1 MQLEENILFAN
12 RYRLERLLG
21 RGGFSEVW
29 LADDTLTS
37 LKVALKVYA
46 PGGGMD
52 EHGVQL
58 FSTEFSLVF
67 NLNHSNLLK
76 PTYYD
81 TFERMPYLVL
91 PYCRQGSAARLIGQ
105 MSEREAW
112 AFLRDIASGLEYLHG
127 QEPPVIHQ
135 DIKPDNILIDT
146 SGRYLLTDFGISIKA
161 RNTLRKSIM
170 KTEGSVGTLAYM
182 GPERFSK
189 YPLPIKASDVFSLGA
204 TLYEL
209 LTGMV
214 PFGEHGGL
222 LLQHGAEIPVLEG
235 EWSGELKAIIDLCL
249 RKDTWERPSATEI
262 RVYSEQYLNGEV
274 PVLPGKQAEKSSP
287 QKEEKAPETS
297 LEAAVEKV
305 IPEGREPMPEIRQEE
320 LQMPEDPQVPGE
332 KKRPEETKEPE
343 DAEESE
349 SSEELVW
356 EANRNYREEPEIEKI
371 ETHDPESDNIANKA
385 LQNGLLPRILKWG
398 LPVIALAG
406 ILFFVFRSLEQ
417 KQKEEETEAKAMEI
431 EARYNEYLQYVHAG
445 DSLTDLGNK
454 SQGGDYELFYLGAI
468 GRYDAALRLEDE
480 YRTEFPGVA
489 GVSARKDSVQKKIEE
504 IYDLFV
510 SMAAEAEQTQD
521 FDMAEI
527 FYQRASGVKPES
539 AILKDFRARRE
550 AVQDSIASQT
560 NN

>member
-1 MQLEENILFAN
+1 MQLEKHILFAN
-12 RYRLERLLG
+12 RYFLERLLG

-29 LADDTLTS
+29 LANDTLTS

-58 FSTEFSLVF
+58 FSSEFSLVF

-91 PYCRQGSAARLIGQ
+91 PYCELGSAASLIGQ
-105 MSEREAW
+105 MREEEAW
-112 AFLRDIASGLEYLHG
+112 VFMRDIASGLEYLHG

-135 DIKPDNILIDT
+135 DIKPDNILIDA
-146 SGRYLLTDFGISIKA
+146 SGRYQLTDFGISIKA

-235 EWSGELKAIIDLCL
+235 EWSDELKGIIDLCL
-249 RKDTWERPSATEI
+249 QKETWERPSATEI
-262 RVYSEQYLNGEV
+262 RVYCEQYLNGEI
-274 PVLPGKQAEKSSP
+274 PVLPGKQVEKTPADPPARSSGKITAESSVKLSAP
-287 QKEEKAPETS
+287 LEEQKETIEPDKTETED
-297 LEAAVEKV
+297 EAEDMSVEPV
-305 IPEGREPMPEIRQEE
+305 EPDKLPP
-320 LQMPEDPQVPGE
+320 L
-332 KKRPEETKEPE
+332 
-343 DAEESE
+343 
-349 SSEELVW
+349 
-356 EANRNYREEPEIEKI
+356 
-371 ETHDPESDNIANKA
+371 H
-385 LQNGLLPRILKWG
+385 LLPKLLKWG
-398 LPVIALAG
+398 VPAIILIGIA
-406 ILFFVFRSLEQ
+406 FFFIHCLEQ
-417 KQKEEETEAKAMEI
+417 KQKEEEAASKAMEI
-431 EARYNEYLQYVHAG
+431 EARYNEYSQYILAG
-445 DSLTDLGNK
+445 DSLANLGDE
-454 SQGGDYELFYLGAI
+454 SQGGDYELFYLAAI
-468 GRYDAALRLEDE
+468 GRYDAALRLEKE
-480 YRTEFPGVA
+480 YRDDFPKVA
-489 GVSARKDSVQKKIEE
+489 GASARKDSILKKIDEV
-504 IYDLFV
+504 YGLFV
-510 SMAAEAEQTQD
+510 SMAEEAEQTED
-521 FDMAEI
+521 YEMAEL
-527 FYQRASGVKPES
+527 FYQRAVGVKPES
-539 AILKDFRARRE
+539 TILQDFRARQESVR
-550 AVQDSIASQT
+550 DSIASPT

>member
-52 EHGVQL
+52 EHDVQL

-91 PYCRQGSAARLIGQ
+91 PYCRQGSAASLIGR
-105 MSEREAW
+105 MNEREAW
-112 AFLRDIASGLEYLHG
+112 LFLRDISSGLEYLHE

-146 SGRYLLTDFGISIKA
+146 TGRYLLTDFGISIKA

-262 RVYSEQYLNGEV
+262 RIYCEQYLNGEA
-274 PVLPGKQAEKSSP
+274 PVLPGKQVENSSFPKKEKNQEALVESVPERGMSESQESFPEVQPEKS
-287 QKEEKAPETS
+287 QKPEEEQ
-297 LEAAVEKV
+297 
-305 IPEGREPMPEIRQEE
+305 EPVGGKEPEE
-320 LQMPEDPQVPGE
+320 LQKPEKPDVPVVGQGNNE
-332 KKRPEETKEPE
+332 NEV
-343 DAEESE
+343 SE
-349 SSEELVW
+349 I
-356 EANRNYREEPEIEKI
+356 PKI
-371 ETHDPESDNIANKA
+371 ETLGAEIGHTADNVS
-385 LQNGLLPRILKWG
+385 LLFPKILKWG
-398 LPVIALAG
+398 LPVVFLIG
-406 ILFFVFRSLEQ
+406 IIFFVFHSLEQ
-417 KQKEEETEAKAMEI
+417 KQKEEEAEAKAMEI
-431 EARYNEYLQYVHAG
+431 EARYNEYLQYLHAG
-445 DSLTDLGNK
+445 DSLVDLGNN
-454 SQGGDYELFYLGAI
+454 SQGGDYEQFYLGAV

-480 YRTEFPGVA
+480 YRTEFPDVA
-489 GVSARKDSVQKKIEE
+489 DVSVRKDSVQKKIEE
-504 IYDLFV
+504 IYNLFV

-521 FDMAEI
+521 YDMAEI

-539 AILKDFRARRE
+539 AILRDFRARRE

>member
-67 NLNHSNLLK
+67 NLNHGNLLK

-91 PYCRQGSAARLIGQ
+91 PYCRQGSAASLIGQ
-105 MSEREAW
+105 MGEKEAW
-112 AFLRDIASGLEYLHG
+112 LFLRDIASGLEYLHG

-135 DIKPDNILIDT
+135 DIKPDNILMDV

-189 YPLPIKASDVFSLGA
+189 YPLPIKASDIFSLGA

-235 EWSGELKAIIDLCL
+235 EWSDELKAIIDLCL
-249 RKDTWERPSATEI
+249 QKDTWERPSAMEI
-262 RVYSEQYLNGEV
+262 RIYCEQYLNGEI
-274 PVLPGKQAEKSSP
+274 PVLPGKQVEKKTEPLPEVQP
-287 QKEEKAPETS
+287 QEPELSDVPVVVQEDSKDES
-297 LEAAVEKV
+297 LEIQEVETLD
-305 IPEGREPMPEIRQEE
+305 PEI
-320 LQMPEDPQVPGE
+320 
-332 KKRPEETKEPE
+332 
-343 DAEESE
+343 
-349 SSEELVW
+349 
-356 EANRNYREEPEIEKI
+356 
-371 ETHDPESDNIANKA
+371 DNIADNA
-385 LQNGLLPRILKWG
+385 SPMLPKVLKWG
-398 LPVIALAG
+398 LPLVFLLG
-406 ILFFVFRSLEQ
+406 IVFSFFVVWSRGKKRRRPRR
-417 KQKEEETEAKAMEI
+417 KQWKLRPATTNI
-431 EARYNEYLQYVHAG
+431 F
-445 DSLTDLGNK
+445 SI
-454 SQGGDYELFYLGAI
+454 FIPAI
-468 GRYDAALRLEDE
+468 
-480 YRTEFPGVA
+480 V
-489 GVSARKDSVQKKIEE
+489 
-504 IYDLFV
+504 
-510 SMAAEAEQTQD
+510 
-521 FDMAEI
+521 
-527 FYQRASGVKPES
+527 
-539 AILKDFRARRE
+539 
-550 AVQDSIASQT
+550 
-560 NN
+560 

>member
-91 PYCRQGSAARLIGQ
+91 PYCRQGSAANLIGR
-105 MSEREAW
+105 MSEKEAW
-112 AFLRDIASGLEYLHG
+112 LFLRDIASGLEYLHE

-135 DIKPDNILIDT
+135 DIKPDNILIDI

-235 EWSGELKAIIDLCL
+235 EWSAELKAIVDLCL

-262 RVYSEQYLNGEV
+262 RMYCEQYLNGEV
-274 PVLPGKQAEKSSP
+274 PVLPGKRAEKLSP
-287 QKEEKAPETS
+287 VIEEKVQETPLEPVPEKIIPENQEPT
-297 LEAAVEKV
+297 
-305 IPEGREPMPEIRQEE
+305 PEGRQEE
-320 LQMPEDPQVPGE
+320 VQTPEDPQELKEE
-332 KKRPEETKEPE
+332 KSPEETK
-343 DAEESE
+343 
-349 SSEELVW
+349 
-356 EANRNYREEPEIEKI
+356 EPEIEKI
-371 ETHDPESDNIANKA
+371 ETHDPEIDNIANKA
-385 LQNGLLPRILKWG
+385 LQNSLLPRILKWG

-406 ILFFVFRSLEQ
+406 ILFFVFHSLEQ
-417 KQKEEETEAKAMEI
+417 KQKEEEAEAKAMEI
-431 EARYNEYLQYVHAG
+431 EARYNEYLQYIHAG

-454 SQGGDYELFYLGAI
+454 SQGGDYEQFYLGAV

-504 IYDLFV
+504 IYNLFV

-521 FDMAEI
+521 YDMAEI

-539 AILKDFRARRE
+539 AILKDFRARKE

>member
-1 MQLEENILFAN
+1 MQLEEHILFAN
-12 RYRLERLLG
+12 RYLLERLLG

-29 LADDTLTS
+29 LANDTLTS

-58 FSTEFSLVF
+58 FSSEFSLVF

-91 PYCRQGSAARLIGQ
+91 PYCELGSAAGLIGQ
-105 MSEREAW
+105 MREEDAW
-112 AFLRDIASGLEYLHG
+112 VFMRDIVSGLEYLHG

-135 DIKPDNILIDT
+135 DIKPDNILIDA

-235 EWSGELKAIIDLCL
+235 EWSDELKGIIDLCL
-249 RKDTWERPSATEI
+249 QKETWERPSATEI
-262 RVYSEQYLNGEV
+262 RIYCEQYLNGEI
-274 PVLPGKQAEKSSP
+274 PVLPGKQ
-287 QKEEKAPETS
+287 
-297 LEAAVEKV
+297 VEKT
-305 IPEGREPMPEIRQEE
+305 PA
-320 LQMPEDPQVPGE
+320 DPPA
-332 KKRPEETKEPE
+332 RPSRKIM
-343 DAEESE
+343 AE
-349 SSEELVW
+349 SSVKLSTPLEEQKDTIEPDKTETED
-356 EANRNYREEPEIEKI
+356 EAEDMSVEPVEPDKL
-371 ETHDPESDNIANKA
+371 PP
-385 LQNGLLPRILKWG
+385 LRLLPQLLKWG
-398 LPVIALAG
+398 VPAIILIGIA
-406 ILFFVFRSLEQ
+406 FFFIHSLEQ
-417 KQKEEETEAKAMEI
+417 KQKEEEAASKAMEI
-431 EARYNEYLQYVHAG
+431 EVRYNEYSQYILAG
-445 DSLTDLGNK
+445 DSLANLGDE
-454 SQGGDYELFYLGAI
+454 SQGGDYELFYLAAI
-468 GRYDAALRLEDE
+468 GRYDAALRLEKE
-480 YRTEFPGVA
+480 YRDDFPKVA
-489 GVSARKDSVQKKIEE
+489 GASARKDSILKKIDEV
-504 IYDLFV
+504 YGLFV
-510 SMAAEAEQTQD
+510 SMAEEAEQTD
-521 FDMAEI
+521 DYEMAEL
-527 FYQRASGVKPES
+527 FYQRAVGVKPES
-539 AILKDFRARRE
+539 TILQDFRARQESVR
-550 AVQDSIASQT
+550 DSIANPT

>member
-1 MQLEENILFAN
+1 MQLEEHILFAN
-12 RYRLERLLG
+12 RYLLERLLG

-29 LADDTLTS
+29 LANDTLTS

-58 FSTEFSLVF
+58 FSSEFSLVF

-91 PYCRQGSAARLIGQ
+91 PYCELGSAARLIGQ
-105 MSEREAW
+105 MREEEAW
-112 AFLRDIASGLEYLHG
+112 GFMRDIASGLEYLHG

-135 DIKPDNILIDT
+135 DIKPDNILIDA

-235 EWSGELKAIIDLCL
+235 EWSDELKGIIDLCL
-249 RKDTWERPSATEI
+249 QKETWERPSATEI
-262 RVYSEQYLNGEV
+262 RVYCEQYLNGEI
-274 PVLPGKQAEKSSP
+274 PVLPGKQVEKTPADPPARPSGKITAESSVKLSAP
-287 QKEEKAPETS
+287 LEEQKET
-297 LEAAVEKV
+297 
-305 IPEGREPMPEIRQEE
+305 IEPDKLPLLR
-320 LQMPEDPQVPGE
+320 
-332 KKRPEETKEPE
+332 
-343 DAEESE
+343 
-349 SSEELVW
+349 
-356 EANRNYREEPEIEKI
+356 
-371 ETHDPESDNIANKA
+371 
-385 LQNGLLPRILKWG
+385 LLPKLLKWG
-398 LPVIALAG
+398 VPAIILIGIA
-406 ILFFVFRSLEQ
+406 FFFIHSLEQ
-417 KQKEEETEAKAMEI
+417 KQKEEEAASKAMEI
-431 EARYNEYLQYVHAG
+431 EARYNEYSQYILAG
-445 DSLTDLGNK
+445 DSLANLGNE
-454 SQGGDYELFYLGAI
+454 SQGSDYELFYLAAI
-468 GRYDAALRLEDE
+468 GRYEAALRLEKE
-480 YRTEFPGVA
+480 YRDDFPKVA
-489 GVSARKDSVQKKIEE
+489 GASARKDSVQKKIDEV
-504 IYDLFV
+504 YGLFV
-510 SMAAEAEQTQD
+510 SMAEEAEQTED
-521 FDMAEI
+521 YEMAEL
-527 FYQRASGVKPES
+527 FYQRAVGVKPES
-539 AILKDFRARRE
+539 TILQDFRARQESVR
-550 AVQDSIASQT
+550 DSIASPT

>member
-1 MQLEENILFAN
+1 MQLEEHILFAN
-12 RYRLERLLG
+12 RYLLERLLG

-29 LADDTLTS
+29 LANDTLTS

-58 FSTEFSLVF
+58 FSSEFSLVF

-91 PYCRQGSAARLIGQ
+91 PYCELGSAASLIGQ
-105 MSEREAW
+105 MREEDAW
-112 AFLRDIASGLEYLHG
+112 VFMRDIASGLEYLHG

-135 DIKPDNILIDT
+135 DIKPDNILIDA

-222 LLQHGAEIPVLEG
+222 LLQHGAEIPALVG
-235 EWSGELKAIIDLCL
+235 EWSDELKGIIDLCL
-249 RKDTWERPSATEI
+249 QKETWERPSATEI
-262 RVYSEQYLNGEV
+262 CTYCEQYLNGEI
-274 PVLPGKQAEKSSP
+274 PVLPGKQAENTPADPPAMPSAKITAENSVKPSAP
-287 QKEEKAPETS
+287 LEEQKETIEPDNTETPAPS
-297 LEAAVEKV
+297 
-305 IPEGREPMPEIRQEE
+305 R
-320 LQMPEDPQVPGE
+320 
-332 KKRPEETKEPE
+332 
-343 DAEESE
+343 
-349 SSEELVW
+349 
-356 EANRNYREEPEIEKI
+356 
-371 ETHDPESDNIANKA
+371 
-385 LQNGLLPRILKWG
+385 LLPKLLKWG
-398 LPVIALAG
+398 IPAILLIGIAL
-406 ILFFVFRSLEQ
+406 FFTHSLEQ
-417 KQKEEETEAKAMEI
+417 KQKEEEAASKAMEI
-431 EARYNEYLQYVHAG
+431 EARYNEYRQYILVG
-445 DSLTDLGNK
+445 DSLANLGNE
-454 SQGGDYELFYLGAI
+454 SQGGDYELFYLAAI
-468 GRYDAALRLEDE
+468 GRYDAALRLEKE
-480 YRTEFPGVA
+480 YRDDFPDVA
-489 GVSARKDSVQKKIEE
+489 GASARKDSVLKKIDEV
-504 IYDLFV
+504 YGLFV
-510 SMAAEAEQTQD
+510 SMAEEAEQTED
-521 FDMAEI
+521 YEMAGL
-527 FYQRASGVKPES
+527 FYQRAVGVKPES
-539 AILKDFRARRE
+539 TILQDFRARR
-550 AVQDSIASQT
+550 DSIANPI

>member
-29 LADDTLTS
+29 LSDDTLTS
-37 LKVALKVYA
+37 LKVAIKVYA

-91 PYCRQGSAARLIGQ
+91 PYCEQGSAANLIGR
-105 MSEREAW
+105 MSEKDAW
-112 AFLRDIASGLEYLHG
+112 FFLRDIASGLEYLHG

-135 DIKPDNILIDT
+135 DIKPDNILVDT

-235 EWSGELKAIIDLCL
+235 NWSDELKNIIDLCL
-249 RKDTWERPSATEI
+249 QKDTWERPSATEI
-262 RVYSEQYLNGEV
+262 RIYSEQHLNGEI
-274 PVLPGKQAEKSSP
+274 PVLPGKKKEAPAEAPVKTP
-287 QKEEKAPETS
+287 EEKAVVPALDAELS
-297 LEAAVEKV
+297 
-305 IPEGREPMPEIRQEE
+305 EPSQEE
-320 LQMPEDPQVPGE
+320 KHNPEP
-332 KKRPEETKEPE
+332 
-343 DAEESE
+343 
-349 SSEELVW
+349 
-356 EANRNYREEPEIEKI
+356 Y
-371 ETHDPESDNIANKA
+371 NIADESPSPA
-385 LQNGLLPRILKWG
+385 LLPKLLKWG
-398 LPVIALAG
+398 SPVIIIIG
-406 ILFFVFRSLEQ
+406 IAFFVFHSLEQ
-417 KQKEEETEAKAMEI
+417 KQKEEEAEAKAMEI
-431 EARYNEYLQYVHAG
+431 EARYGEYLQYIHAG
-445 DSLTDLGNK
+445 DSLANLGNESK
-454 SQGGDYELFYLGAI
+454 GGDYELFYLGAA

-480 YRTEFPGVA
+480 YRTDFPEVA
-489 GVSARKDSVQKKIEE
+489 GASARKDSMLKKIDEV
-504 IYDLFV
+504 YNLFV
-510 SMAAEAEQTQD
+510 SMATEAEQTQD
-521 FDMAEI
+521 YDMAEV

-539 AILKDFRARRE
+539 PILKDFRVRRE
-550 AVQDSIASQT
+550 AVRDSITNQT
-560 NN
+560 ND

>member
-67 NLNHSNLLK
+67 NLNHGNLLK

-91 PYCRQGSAARLIGQ
+91 PYCRQGSAASLIGQ
-105 MSEREAW
+105 MGEKEAW
-112 AFLRDIASGLEYLHG
+112 LFLRDIASGLEYLHG

-135 DIKPDNILIDT
+135 DIKPDNILMDV

-189 YPLPIKASDVFSLGA
+189 YPLPIKASDIFSLGA

-235 EWSGELKAIIDLCL
+235 EWSDELKAIIDLCL
-249 RKDTWERPSATEI
+249 QKDTWERPSAMEI
-262 RVYSEQYLNGEV
+262 RIYCEQYLNGEI
-274 PVLPGKQAEKSSP
+274 PVLPGKQVEKKTEPLPEVQP
-287 QKEEKAPETS
+287 QEPELSDVPVVVQEDSKDES
-297 LEAAVEKV
+297 LEIQEVET
-305 IPEGREPMPEIRQEE
+305 PDPEI
-320 LQMPEDPQVPGE
+320 
-332 KKRPEETKEPE
+332 
-343 DAEESE
+343 
-349 SSEELVW
+349 
-356 EANRNYREEPEIEKI
+356 
-371 ETHDPESDNIANKA
+371 DNIADNA
-385 LQNGLLPRILKWG
+385 SPMLPKVLKWG
-398 LPVIALAG
+398 LPLVFLLG
-406 ILFFVFRSLEQ
+406 IVFFIFRSMEQ
-417 KQKEEETEAKAMEI
+417 RQEKEEVKAKAMEI
-431 EARYNEYLQYVHAG
+431 EARYNEYLQYIHAG
-445 DSLTDLGNK
+445 DSLTNLGNK
-454 SQGGDYELFYLGAI
+454 SQGGDYEQFYLGAV

-480 YRTEFPGVA
+480 YRTAFPDVA

-504 IYDLFV
+504 IYNLFV

-521 FDMAEI
+521 YDMAEI
-527 FYQRASGVKPES
+527 FYKRASGVKPES
-539 AILKDFRARRE
+539 AVLKDFRARRE
-550 AVQDSIASQT
+550 AIQDSIAVHI

>member
-67 NLNHSNLLK
+67 NLNHGNLLK

-91 PYCRQGSAARLIGQ
+91 PYCRQGSAGSLIGQ
-105 MSEREAW
+105 MGEKEAW
-112 AFLRDIASGLEYLHG
+112 LFLRDIASGLEYLHG

-135 DIKPDNILIDT
+135 DIKPDNILMDV

-189 YPLPIKASDVFSLGA
+189 YPLPIKASDIFSLGA

-235 EWSGELKAIIDLCL
+235 EWSDELKAIIDLCL
-249 RKDTWERPSATEI
+249 QKDTWERPSAMEI
-262 RVYSEQYLNGEV
+262 RIYCEQYLNGEI
-274 PVLPGKQAEKSSP
+274 PVLPGKQVEKKTEPLPEVQP
-287 QKEEKAPETS
+287 QEPELSDVPVVVQEDSKDES
-297 LEAAVEKV
+297 LEIQEVETLD
-305 IPEGREPMPEIRQEE
+305 PEI
-320 LQMPEDPQVPGE
+320 
-332 KKRPEETKEPE
+332 
-343 DAEESE
+343 
-349 SSEELVW
+349 
-356 EANRNYREEPEIEKI
+356 
-371 ETHDPESDNIANKA
+371 DNIADNA
-385 LQNGLLPRILKWG
+385 SPMLPKVLKWG
-398 LPVIALAG
+398 LPLVFLLG
-406 ILFFVFRSLEQ
+406 IVFFIFRSMEQ
-417 KQKEEETEAKAMEI
+417 RQEKEEAKAKAMEI
-431 EARYNEYLQYVHAG
+431 EARYNEYLQYIHTG
-445 DSLTDLGNK
+445 DSLTNLGNK
-454 SQGGDYELFYLGAI
+454 SQGGDYEQFYLGAV

-480 YRTEFPGVA
+480 YRTAFPDVA

-504 IYDLFV
+504 IYNLFV

-521 FDMAEI
+521 YDMAEI
-527 FYQRASGVKPES
+527 FYKRASGVKPES
-539 AILKDFRARRE
+539 AVLKDFRARRE
-550 AVQDSIASQT
+550 AIQDSIAVHI

>member
-1 MQLEENILFAN
+1 MQLEEHILFAN
-12 RYRLERLLG
+12 RYLLERLLG

-58 FSTEFSLVF
+58 FSSEFSLVF

-91 PYCRQGSAARLIGQ
+91 PYCELGSAANQTGQ
-105 MSEREAW
+105 MREEEAW
-112 AFLRDIASGLEYLHG
+112 VFMRDIASGLEYLHG

-135 DIKPDNILIDT
+135 DIKPDNILIDA

-235 EWSGELKAIIDLCL
+235 EWSDELKKIIDLCL
-249 RKDTWERPSATEI
+249 QKETWERPSATEI
-262 RVYSEQYLNGEV
+262 RLYCEQYLNGET
-274 PVLPGKQAEKSSP
+274 PVLPRKQ
-287 QKEEKAPETS
+287 
-297 LEAAVEKV
+297 V
-305 IPEGREPMPEIRQEE
+305 
-320 LQMPEDPQVPGE
+320 
-332 KKRPEETKEPE
+332 EETP
-343 DAEESE
+343 A
-349 SSEELVW
+349 
-356 EANRNYREEPEIEKI
+356 
-371 ETHDPESDNIANKA
+371 DPPAMPSAPLTPA
-385 LQNGLLPRILKWG
+385 PSRPLSRLLKWG
-398 LPVIALAG
+398 IPAIILIGIAF
-406 ILFFVFRSLEQ
+406 FFVHRLGQ
-417 KQKEEETEAKAMEI
+417 KQKEEEAASEAMEI
-431 EARYNEYLQYVHAG
+431 EARYNEYRQYILAG
-445 DSLTDLGNK
+445 DSLANLGNE
-454 SQGGDYELFYLGAI
+454 SQGGDYERFYLAAI
-468 GRYDAALRLEDE
+468 GRYDAALRLENE
-480 YRTEFPGVA
+480 YRDDFPEEA
-489 GVSARKDSVQKKIEE
+489 GASARKDSVLKKIDEV
-504 IYDLFV
+504 YGLFV
-510 SMAAEAEQTQD
+510 TMAEEAEQTED
-521 FDMAEI
+521 YEMAEL
-527 FYQRASGVKPES
+527 FYQRAVGIKPES
-539 AILKDFRARRE
+539 PILQDFRARRE
-550 AVQDSIASQT
+550 AVRDSIANPT

>member
-67 NLNHSNLLK
+67 NLNHGNLLK

-91 PYCRQGSAARLIGQ
+91 PYCRQGAAASLIGQ
-105 MSEREAW
+105 MGEKEAW
-112 AFLRDIASGLEYLHG
+112 LFLRDIASGLEYLHG

-135 DIKPDNILIDT
+135 DIKPDNILMDV

-189 YPLPIKASDVFSLGA
+189 YPLPIKASDIFSLGA

-235 EWSGELKAIIDLCL
+235 EWSDELKAIIDLCL
-249 RKDTWERPSATEI
+249 QKDTWERPSAMEI
-262 RVYSEQYLNGEV
+262 RIYCEQYLNGEI
-274 PVLPGKQAEKSSP
+274 PVLPGKQVEKKTEPLPEVQP
-287 QKEEKAPETS
+287 QEPKLSDVPVVVQEDSKDES
-297 LEAAVEKV
+297 LEIQEVET
-305 IPEGREPMPEIRQEE
+305 PDPEI
-320 LQMPEDPQVPGE
+320 
-332 KKRPEETKEPE
+332 
-343 DAEESE
+343 
-349 SSEELVW
+349 
-356 EANRNYREEPEIEKI
+356 
-371 ETHDPESDNIANKA
+371 DNIADNA
-385 LQNGLLPRILKWG
+385 SPMLPKVLKWG
-398 LPVIALAG
+398 LPLVFLLG
-406 ILFFVFRSLEQ
+406 IVFFIFRSMEQ
-417 KQKEEETEAKAMEI
+417 RQEKEEAKAKAMEI
-431 EARYNEYLQYVHAG
+431 EARYNEYLQYIHTG
-445 DSLTDLGNK
+445 DSLTNLGNK
-454 SQGGDYELFYLGAI
+454 SQGGDYEQFYLGAV

-480 YRTEFPGVA
+480 YRTAFPDVA

-504 IYDLFV
+504 IYNLFV

-521 FDMAEI
+521 YDMAEI
-527 FYQRASGVKPES
+527 FYKRASGVKPES
-539 AILKDFRARRE
+539 AVLKDFRARRE
-550 AVQDSIASQT
+550 AIQDSIAVHI

>member
-1 MQLEENILFAN
+1 MQLEEHILFAN
-12 RYRLERLLG
+12 RYLLERLLG

-29 LADDTLTS
+29 LANDTLTS

-58 FSTEFSLVF
+58 FSSEFSLVF

-91 PYCRQGSAARLIGQ
+91 PYCELGSTARLIGQ
-105 MSEREAW
+105 MREEEAW
-112 AFLRDIASGLEYLHG
+112 GFMRDIASGLEYLHG

-135 DIKPDNILIDT
+135 DIKPDNILIDA

-235 EWSGELKAIIDLCL
+235 EWSDELKGIIDLCL
-249 RKDTWERPSATEI
+249 QKETWERPSATEI
-262 RVYSEQYLNGEV
+262 RVYCEQYLNGEI
-274 PVLPGKQAEKSSP
+274 PVLPGKQVEKTPADPPARPSGKITAESSVKLSAP
-287 QKEEKAPETS
+287 LEEQKET
-297 LEAAVEKV
+297 
-305 IPEGREPMPEIRQEE
+305 IEPDKLPLLR
-320 LQMPEDPQVPGE
+320 
-332 KKRPEETKEPE
+332 
-343 DAEESE
+343 
-349 SSEELVW
+349 
-356 EANRNYREEPEIEKI
+356 
-371 ETHDPESDNIANKA
+371 
-385 LQNGLLPRILKWG
+385 LLPKLFKWG
-398 LPVIALAG
+398 VPAIILIGIA
-406 ILFFVFRSLEQ
+406 FFFIHSLEQ
-417 KQKEEETEAKAMEI
+417 KQKEEEAASKAMEI
-431 EARYNEYLQYVHAG
+431 EARYNEYSQYILAG
-445 DSLTDLGNK
+445 DSLANLGNE
-454 SQGGDYELFYLGAI
+454 SQGSDYELFYLAAI
-468 GRYDAALRLEDE
+468 GRYDAALRLEKE
-480 YRTEFPGVA
+480 YRDDFPKVA
-489 GVSARKDSVQKKIEE
+489 GASARKDSVLKKIDEV
-504 IYDLFV
+504 YGLFV
-510 SMAAEAEQTQD
+510 SMAEEAEQTED
-521 FDMAEI
+521 YEMAEL
-527 FYQRASGVKPES
+527 FYQRAVGVKPES
-539 AILKDFRARRE
+539 TILQDFRARQESVR
-550 AVQDSIASQT
+550 DSIASPT

>member
-1 MQLEENILFAN
+1 MQLEEHILFAN
-12 RYRLERLLG
+12 RYLLERLLG

-29 LADDTLTS
+29 LANDTLTS

-58 FSTEFSLVF
+58 FSSEFSLVF

-91 PYCRQGSAARLIGQ
+91 PYCELGSAASLIGQ
-105 MSEREAW
+105 MREEDAW
-112 AFLRDIASGLEYLHG
+112 VFMRDIASGLEYLHG

-135 DIKPDNILIDT
+135 DIKPDNILIDA

-235 EWSGELKAIIDLCL
+235 EWSDELKGIIDLCL
-249 RKDTWERPSATEI
+249 QKETWERPSATEI
-262 RVYSEQYLNGEV
+262 RIYCEQYLNGEI
-274 PVLPGKQAEKSSP
+274 PVLPGKQAEKTPADPPAMPSGKITSENSVKP
-287 QKEEKAPETS
+287 SASFEEQKETIEPDNTETEDEAEAMPVEPIEPVEPDQPAPS
-297 LEAAVEKV
+297 
-305 IPEGREPMPEIRQEE
+305 R
-320 LQMPEDPQVPGE
+320 
-332 KKRPEETKEPE
+332 
-343 DAEESE
+343 
-349 SSEELVW
+349 
-356 EANRNYREEPEIEKI
+356 
-371 ETHDPESDNIANKA
+371 
-385 LQNGLLPRILKWG
+385 LLPKLLKWG
-398 LPVIALAG
+398 IPA
-406 ILFFVFRSLEQ
+406 ILFIGIAFFFTHSLEQ
-417 KQKEEETEAKAMEI
+417 KQKEEEATSKAMEI
-431 EARYNEYLQYVHAG
+431 EARYNEYRQYILAG
-445 DSLTDLGNK
+445 DSLANLGNE
-454 SQGGDYELFYLGAI
+454 SQGGDYELFYLAAI
-468 GRYDAALRLEDE
+468 GRYDAALRLEKE
-480 YRTEFPGVA
+480 YRDDFPDVA
-489 GVSARKDSVQKKIEE
+489 GASARKDSVLKKIDEV
-504 IYDLFV
+504 YDLFV
-510 SMAAEAEQTQD
+510 SMAEEAEQTED
-521 FDMAEI
+521 YEMAGL
-527 FYQRASGVKPES
+527 FYQRAVGVKPES
-539 AILKDFRARRE
+539 TILQDFRARRE
-550 AVQDSIASQT
+550 VVRDSIANPT